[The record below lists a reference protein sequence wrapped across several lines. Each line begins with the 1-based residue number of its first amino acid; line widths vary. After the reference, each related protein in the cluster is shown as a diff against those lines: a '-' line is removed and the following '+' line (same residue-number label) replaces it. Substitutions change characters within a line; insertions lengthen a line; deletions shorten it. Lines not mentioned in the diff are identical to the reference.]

1 LLLRK
6 AGGLTVVSDSELAV
20 PKSAELDST
29 LFLRNWLIVQEYVVT
44 LARFVK
50 FGGEFDLIRTEAMKP
65 SERDRQFEVVV
76 RECHSGLR
84 FFIRSLGVDE
94 AWVDDLAQET
104 LLLAYRKWDNLD
116 DPANAMFWLRRIA
129 RNLVLNEV
137 TKTSRRKRLLDEKI
151 TDYLLTLPD
160 DELIPGQAG
169 DNELR
174 LAALRYCIGQLSD
187 RIRRMLTARYEED
200 QSAMEI
206 GDHFSMEPSAV
217 RKALFVARKK
227 LAECL
232 GERGVTE
239 FRHGI

>member
-1 LLLRK
+1 LEI
-6 AGGLTVVSDSELAV
+6 AVTSVGLAKLSSE
-20 PKSAELDST
+20 P
-29 LFLRNWLIVQEYVVT
+29 N
-44 LARFVK
+44 
-50 FGGEFDLIRTEAMKP
+50 LIRDKAMNP
-65 SERDRQFEVVV
+65 SARDRQFEAVV

-137 TKTSRRKRLLDEKI
+137 SKTSRRKRLLDEKI

-160 DELIPGQAG
+160 AELVPGQAG

-174 LAALRYCIGQLSD
+174 LAALRDCIDQLSE
-187 RIRRMLTARYEED
+187 RIRRMLAARYQEE
-200 QSAMEI
+200 QSASEI
-206 GDHFSMEPSAV
+206 GDQFSMAPSAV

-227 LAECL
+227 LGACL
-232 GERGVTE
+232 GTHGVTE
-239 FRHGI
+239 FRNGI